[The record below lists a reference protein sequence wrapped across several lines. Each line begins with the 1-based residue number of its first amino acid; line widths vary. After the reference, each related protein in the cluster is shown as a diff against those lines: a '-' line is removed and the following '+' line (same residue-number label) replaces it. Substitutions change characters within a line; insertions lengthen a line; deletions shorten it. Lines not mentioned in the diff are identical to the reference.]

1 MGKSA
6 QSCYTSG
13 FAQKDALICPLC
25 GDQDDA
31 SKPGAGKVL
40 TTYSTNTEAYLG
52 ELRKDWQLP
61 LTLPLQD
68 GVQVAQS
75 SGNSV
80 GRKNTRGNSFRVEK
94 HSPSGAGN
102 GAGGLFSRLV
112 AT

>member
-1 MGKSA
+1 MG
-6 QSCYTSG
+6 YTSG

-68 GVQVAQS
+68 GVQVAQAS
-75 SGNSV
+75 SSSHGH
-80 GRKNTRGNSFRVEK
+80 KNTRLNSFRVEK
-94 HSPSGAGN
+94 PSGAGN

-112 AT
+112 ATGTT